1 MNMRNLF
8 NCAVFVLLIINQS
21 WGQSMTDQFETLN
34 IIKYTEEDRVL
45 SRETL
50 TGEEAARFDVPAYLA
65 DNHEVAR
72 IQIVGTRDEN
82 NVIHKLRFDSRNSPY
97 EAGDYLC
104 QTEVVTMRPQAG
116 LVICSNEDFTGL
128 RVKELK
134 GVIQANKFGGIEVN
148 DVITHFNN
156 SPVTTP
162 CELSMVVRDCEVGQ
176 SVPIEI
182 MENGRNR
189 VEHIRVGGKMVR
201 TISYEVCNEPDLN
214 VHSLANSIDKVSGD
228 LTVYPNPSRGTSFIN
243 FESNQDKPVSFYVQA
258 ADGSII
264 HSEQR
269 DYFSGNLRTSY
280 DFVGLTSGTY
290 FFVIE
295 QNGEVFRKKVMYMNN

>member
-1 MNMRNLF
+1 MRNLF
-8 NCAVFVLLIINQS
+8 NCAAFVLLMINQS
-21 WGQSMTDQFETLN
+21 WSQSTTDHFESLTIL
-34 IIKYTEEDRVL
+34 KYSEEDRVL

-50 TGEEAARFDVPAYLA
+50 TGEEAAKLDIPSYLA

-72 IQIVGTRDEN
+72 IQIVGTRDVD
-82 NVIHKLRFDSRNSPY
+82 NVMHKLRFDSRNSPY
-97 EAGDYLC
+97 EVGDHLC

-134 GVIQANKFGGIEVN
+134 GVIQANKYGGIEVN

-176 SVPIEI
+176 SVPVEI
-182 MENGRNR
+182 MENGRAR
-189 VEHIRVGGKMVR
+189 VEHIKVGGQMVR
-201 TISYEVCNEPDLN
+201 TISYEVCEEPDFFT
-214 VHSLANSIDKVSGD
+214 HAPANSNEIITGD
-228 LTVYPNPSRGTSFIN
+228 LTVYPNPSRGMSFIN

-258 ADGSII
+258 ADGSIV

-269 DYFSGNLRTSY
+269 DYFSGNLRSSY

-290 FFVIE
+290 YFVIE
-295 QNGEVFRKKVMYMNN
+295 QNGEVYRKKVMYMNN